1 MCTGRRWPPTPDAC
15 PPAARWC
22 TGERSDAGGGRSRSA
37 PRGVGA
43 AGGRA
48 RRGGGGHRAL
58 RAAGAAAQTQTVE
71 VLPKEVDLDAVPPE
85 VEAGLSEG
93 QVTDFED
100 WRKIDAEE
108 IRRGE
113 AMGKERERMEWKEAR
128 SLLSRTSA

>member
-1 MCTGRRWPPTPDAC
+1 MRVTVHGW
-15 PPAARWC
+15 
-22 TGERSDAGGGRSRSA
+22 
-37 PRGVGA
+37 RGSGTVRLGKRAFVGQTD
-43 AGGRA
+43 
-48 RRGGGGHRAL
+48 
-58 RAAGAAAQTQTVE
+58 AAAQTQTVE

-113 AMGKERERMEWKEAR
+113 AMGKERERMEWKEVR
-128 SLLSRTSA
+128 SFLSRTSA